1 MTGVQTCA
9 LPICNKLYL
18 SQYLNVEIT
27 GIPNEWGLVNGT
39 KRAVGLE
46 HWHGSKVSHTNSFDL
61 TFTPAALKKHKYE
74 VVLKISSNGRG
85 EQYFVPV
92 TLINGAC

>member
-1 MTGVQTCA
+1 M
-9 LPICNKLYL
+9 LFR
-18 SQYLNVEIT
+18 SVEIT